1 MAISDSAGLP
11 VAINIASASPH
22 EVTLAEQTVAK
33 CLVAAE
39 KPERLIGDRA
49 YDTQQRPT

>member
-11 VAINIASASPH
+11 IAINIASASPH

-33 CLVAAE
+33 CLVADE